1 MADYNALVIGAG
13 CGDLS
18 LGTQPVCVIPY
29 QEHDGLCYTR
39 GGMIGIPEVAFRRR
53 SPRVSS
59 RPT

>member
-1 MADYNALVIGAG
+1 MADDNALVIGAG

-18 LGTQPVCVIPY
+18 VGTQPVCVIPY
-29 QEHDGLCYTR
+29 QEHDGLCYNR
-39 GGMIGIPEVAFRRR
+39 GSMIGIPEVAFRRR